1 MNRFLAV
8 LLPVLFNPG
17 LVSFMALQHRNC
29 PDGYRIRNENTS
41 CPSPEPF
48 LIFSYEDA
56 IFRIDR
62 EGTNHRKLV
71 ASAGKSIMLDFHYEE
86 ETVYWVDSEKGILQ
100 RVFLNGT
107 KRETVSFVEKGIS
120 GFAIDWINKVLLWAN
135 EQKGTIEST
144 NVNGKNSRVLVNLVH
159 PTSLA
164 IDPVERFLFWTSG
177 ITSSGIHRATMDGTR
192 PTALFRVSAKVQT
205 LTLDLMER
213 RIFWIQYDAEDF
225 SSIGSCNYDSS
236 ATHLLKYSR
245 QCCVIGLS
253 LFADHGYYS
262 EWKTGT
268 IRRFNKYTGEEI
280 VKMSLTPSRLPPT
293 ELKVVHPFKQ
303 PRSREHSQ
311 SSQQEFCHVNNG
323 DCWSVCKQNSRNQ
336 QCTCSDGFALSK
348 SGTFCED
355 VNECAFWNHGCT
367 LGCAN
372 VPGSYY
378 CTCPE
383 GYVLLPDLKTCHDLL
398 PCRQNYPE
406 CSYGCTETSEGPVC
420 FCPEGSVLK
429 EGSKICTGCTSPD
442 NGGCRQICVPLSP
455 VAWEC
460 DCFPGYNLHLDK
472 RRCIASGPRPFL
484 LFSNFQ
490 DIRRINF
497 DGTNYETLLNRQMG
511 SVLALDYDPSENK
524 IYFAHTALK
533 WIERA
538 NMDGSEREK
547 VISSDLDVP
556 EGLAVDWINRK
567 LYWTDKGRSLI
578 ERSKLNG
585 LNREIVIRE
594 SIYQPRGIAVH
605 PLAKRIFWTDLGADP
620 HIGSSS
626 LQGTSQLVIARSDLV
641 WPSGITIDFPAEKLY
656 WCDVKRSV
664 IETSNLDGS
673 NRQTLTQNEVGHP
686 FDIAVFEDHVWFS
699 DWAKAS
705 LMRVD
710 KKTGQSKIRLRGSMQ
725 RPSSVVVVHPLAKPG
740 GIFGHDEE
748 SLQNTTTLYEAFSL
762 SSSSSGADTRENRRE
777 MRTKHPLVSEIM
789 VSDQDDCASS
799 DCDINAQCVSLD
811 DGDTCQCLEGFTGDG
826 KSCDDIDECSV
837 NSDLCSQNSTDC
849 INTEG
854 SYLCICSEGYTGDG
868 LQCQEFSIP
877 APVSTT
883 YPATSGQGNFRGICL
898 PPFDEYCL
906 NGGVCI
912 HFLKLQEHACTCA
925 PGYMGER
932 CQYRD
937 LEWWKQRHVEA
948 MKRRNI
954 AVAGCITI
962 LALLLC
968 LVSCAA
974 YCYRAQRVY
983 KKNLYT
989 TTLVTGSNSRSTTC
1003 ENWTPSS
1010 SSSSRLPAFIVVK
1023 EQGDQKTHRVVDLIV
1038 CEAEEPCSSLCPSH
1052 SGCAEPHKY
1061 DGEASGLSEMEKTL
1075 GCWHQL
1081 CSSKIQNS
1089 HEVEQCSPEYQ
1100 SSSQD

>member
-1 MNRFLAV
+1 MTLFLAV

-17 LVSFMALQHRNC
+17 LLSLLALQRRNC
-29 PDGYRIRNENTS
+29 PDVYSIRNENTT

-48 LIFSYEDA
+48 LIFSHKDA

-62 EGTNHRKLV
+62 DGTNHRKLV
-71 ASAGKSIMLDFHYEE
+71 SSAGKSVMLDFHYEE

-107 KRETVSFVEKGIS
+107 KREVMSFVEKGIS
-120 GFAIDWINKVLLWAN
+120 GFAIDWINKIILWAN

-144 NVNGKNSRVLVNLVH
+144 DMKGKNSRVLLHLAH

-164 IDPVERFLFWTSG
+164 VDPVERFIFWSSG
-177 ITSSGIHRATMDGTR
+177 ITPSGIHKATMDGAR
-192 PTALFRVSAKVQT
+192 PTALFRVPAKVQT
-205 LTLDLMER
+205 LTVDLMER
-213 RIFWIQYDAEDF
+213 RIFWIQYDAADF

-236 ATHLLKYSR
+236 APHLLKYSR
-245 QCCVIGLS
+245 QYHIIGLS
-253 LFADHGYYS
+253 LFADHAYFS

-268 IRRFNKYTGEEI
+268 VQRVNKYTGEEI
-280 VKMSLTPSRLPPT
+280 VKMSLTPSQLPPA
-293 ELKVVHPFKQ
+293 EVKVVHSLKQ
-303 PRSREHSQ
+303 PGGRTDSQ
-311 SSQQEFCHVNNG
+311 SSQQELCHLNKR
-323 DCWSVCKQNSRNQ
+323 DCWSVCKQNSKDQ
-336 QCTCSDGFALSK
+336 QCMCSDGFALSE

-355 VNECAFWNHGCT
+355 VNECALWSHGCT

-372 VPGSYY
+372 IPGSYY

-383 GYVLLPDLKTCHDLL
+383 RYVLLPDLKTCHVLL
-398 PCRQNYPE
+398 PCTQNYPE

-429 EGSKICTGCTSPD
+429 EDNKTCIGCTSPD
-442 NGGCRQICVPLSP
+442 NGGCSQICVLLSP
-455 VAWEC
+455 AAWEC
-460 DCFPGYNLHLDK
+460 DCFSGYNLHLDK
-472 RRCIASGPRPFL
+472 RRCVASGPRPFL

-497 DGTNYETLLNRQMG
+497 DGTDYEIVLNRQIG

-538 NMDGSEREK
+538 NMDGSAREK
-547 VISSDLDVP
+547 VISGDLDAP
-556 EGLAVDWINRK
+556 EGLAVDWINHK

-578 ERSKLNG
+578 ERSDMSG

-594 SIYQPRGIAVH
+594 TIYQPREIAVH

-626 LQGTSQLVIARSDLV
+626 LKGTNQLVIARRGLV

-656 WCDVKRSV
+656 WCDAKRSV
-664 IETSNLDGS
+664 IETANLDGS

-710 KKTGQSKIRLRGSMQ
+710 KKTGKSKIRLRGNIR
-725 RPSSVVVVHPLAKPG
+725 RPSSLVVVHPLAKPVST
-740 GIFGHDEE
+740 FQHDEE
-748 SLQNTTTLYEAFSL
+748 APQNTTALYEAFSL
-762 SSSSSGADTRENRRE
+762 SSSPSGIYMQENRKE
-777 MRTKHPLVSEIM
+777 THPKHPLVAEIM
-789 VSDQDDCASS
+789 VSGQDDCAVS
-799 DCDINAQCVSLD
+799 DCDINALCVSSD
-811 DGDTCQCLEGFTGDG
+811 DGDTCRCLEGYTGDG
-826 KSCDDIDECSV
+826 TSCDDVDECSIDG
-837 NSDLCSQNSTDC
+837 NLCSQNSADC
-849 INTEG
+849 VNTEG

-868 LQCQEFSIP
+868 LQCKEISIP
-877 APVSTT
+877 APVSTN
-883 YPATSGQGNFRGICL
+883 YPATSGQGNFLGICL
-898 PPFDEYCL
+898 PPFDDYCL

-948 MKRRNI
+948 MKKHNM
-954 AVAGCITI
+954 AVAGCVTI

-968 LVSCAA
+968 LVSSAA
-974 YCYRAQRVY
+974 YCYRAQKLN
-983 KKNLYT
+983 KKNLCLT
-989 TTLVTGSNSRSTTC
+989 APVVGSNSRGATF

-1010 SSSSRLPAFIVVK
+1010 SRMSGFIVVK
-1023 EQGDQKTHRVVDLIV
+1023 EQDDQKIHRVVDLIG
-1038 CEAEEPCSSLCPSH
+1038 CESEEQCSSLCSSH
-1052 SGCAEPHKY
+1052 SDNRLENQ
-1061 DGEASGLSEMEKTL
+1061 DMECTRTAI
-1075 GCWHQL
+1075 C
-1081 CSSKIQNS
+1081 
-1089 HEVEQCSPEYQ
+1089 PELVL
-1100 SSSQD
+1100 